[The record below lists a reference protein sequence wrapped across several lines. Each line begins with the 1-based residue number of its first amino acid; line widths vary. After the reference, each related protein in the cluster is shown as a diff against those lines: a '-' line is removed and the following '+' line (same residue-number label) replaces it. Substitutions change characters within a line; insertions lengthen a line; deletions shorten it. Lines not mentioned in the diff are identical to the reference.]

1 MSVAGDLTDILG
13 RLLAIEQKFDKV
25 FALMDELMRDQT
37 EAEKKTE
44 KLEQRVALIEE
55 WMSRNGSA

>member
-1 MSVAGDLTDILG
+1 MSVAGDLTDCLG

-37 EAEKKTE
+37 SIEKRLE
-44 KLEQRVALIEE
+44 KLEKKESE
-55 WMSRNGSA
+55 